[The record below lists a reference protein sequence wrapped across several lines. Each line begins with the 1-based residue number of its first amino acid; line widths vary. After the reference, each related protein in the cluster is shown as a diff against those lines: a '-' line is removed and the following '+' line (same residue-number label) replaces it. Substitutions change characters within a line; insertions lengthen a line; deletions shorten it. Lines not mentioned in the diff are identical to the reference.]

1 MPDFAIVDTHVHLWD
16 PAEIPMD
23 WCAGAPALSRPFG
36 LAELDEARGAVQLE
50 QFVFVECDVVPGRS
64 LDEARRI
71 AAMAEADPRLAG
83 IVAHAALED
92 GAKVAP
98 HLEALAGLGL
108 VKGVRRLL
116 QNEADDAFCLRPDFQ
131 AGLALL
137 PNYGFHFELC
147 IFHRQFPAVLELVA
161 RHPEVRFVLDHIGK
175 PGIKAGIVEPWWT
188 FIKALAAFPN
198 VICKLSGVATEA
210 DHASWTED
218 ELKRYVEVA
227 IDAFGFDRVM
237 FGGDWPVAVQAIGY
251 RRWVEL
257 LDEWL
262 AGVPEADLEKFWRG
276 NAIRFYRLGGRP

>member
-1 MPDFAIVDTHVHLWD
+1 
-16 PAEIPMD
+16 
-23 WCAGAPALSRPFG
+23 
-36 LAELDEARGAVQLE
+36 
-50 QFVFVECDVVPGRS
+50 
-64 LDEARRI
+64 
-71 AAMAEADPRLAG
+71 MAEADPRLAG

-210 DHASWTED
+210 DHAGWREAEIRPYMD
-218 ELKRYVEVA
+218 RALDV
-227 IDAFGFDRVM
+227 FGSERVM
-237 FGGDWPVAVQAIGY
+237 FGGDWPVSILALPYAD
-251 RRWVEL
+251 WVEVVDRATAHL
-257 LDEWL
+257 SREERQRIFRD
-262 AGVPEADLEKFWRG
+262 
-276 NAIRFYRLGGRP
+276 NAKHWYRLPG

>member
-23 WCAGAPALSRPFG
+23 WCAGVPALNRPFG
-36 LAELDEARGAVQLE
+36 LAELDEARRAVQLE
-50 QFVFVECDVVPGRS
+50 QIVFVECDVVPGRS

-83 IVAHAALED
+83 IVAHAPVEN
-92 GAKVAP
+92 GAAVAP

-137 PNYGFHFELC
+137 PKYGFHFELC

-210 DHASWTED
+210 DHADWREAEIRPYMD
-218 ELKRYVEVA
+218 RALDV
-227 IDAFGFDRVM
+227 FGSERVM
-237 FGGDWPVAVQAIGY
+237 FGGDWPVSILALPYAD
-251 RRWVEL
+251 WVEI
-257 LDEWL
+257 LDRATAHLSRE
-262 AGVPEADLEKFWRG
+262 ERQRIFRD
-276 NAIRFYRLGGRP
+276 NARHWYRLPG

>member
-50 QFVFVECDVVPGRS
+50 QVVFVECDVVPGRS

-71 AAMAEADPRLAG
+71 ATMAEADPRLAG

-210 DHASWTED
+210 DHAGWREAEIRPYMD
-218 ELKRYVEVA
+218 RALDV
-227 IDAFGFDRVM
+227 FGSERVM
-237 FGGDWPVAVQAIGY
+237 FGGDWPVSVLALPYAD
-251 RRWVEL
+251 WVEVVDRATAHL
-257 LDEWL
+257 SREERQRIFRD
-262 AGVPEADLEKFWRG
+262 
-276 NAIRFYRLGGRP
+276 NAKHWYRLPG

>member
-1 MPDFAIVDTHVHLWD
+1 MPDFAIIDTHVHLWD

-50 QFVFVECDVVPGRS
+50 QMVFVECDVVSGRS

-71 AAMAEADPRLAG
+71 AAMAETDPRLAG
-83 IVAHAALED
+83 IVAHAPLED

-98 HLEALAGLGL
+98 HLEALAGLSL

-137 PNYGFHFELC
+137 PKYGFHFELC

-210 DHASWTED
+210 DHAGWREAEIRPYMD
-218 ELKRYVEVA
+218 RALDV
-227 IDAFGFDRVM
+227 FGSERVM
-237 FGGDWPVAVQAIGY
+237 FGGDWPVSILALPYAD
-251 RRWVEL
+251 WVEIVDRATAHL
-257 LDEWL
+257 SREERQRIFRDNAREW
-262 AGVPEADLEKFWRG
+262 
-276 NAIRFYRLGGRP
+276 YRLPG